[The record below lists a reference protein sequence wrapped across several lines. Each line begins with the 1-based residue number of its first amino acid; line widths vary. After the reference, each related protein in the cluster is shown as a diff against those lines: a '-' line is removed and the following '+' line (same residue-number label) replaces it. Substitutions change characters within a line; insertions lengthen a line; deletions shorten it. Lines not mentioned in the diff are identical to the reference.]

1 MMMCASIMLM
11 PHLVDGALE
20 PMTWRARIFV
30 ALLGVAVL
38 VYVVNLVRTRKL
50 KEEYAIL
57 WLFAAVVLVIAPLIA
72 DWLDALAWLIGVEYA
87 PALIFMLAIIVFL
100 FIFFQFSVSISRFSE
115 QIKVLTQDIAL
126 LRRRVE
132 ELEARESKEG

>member
-1 MMMCASIMLM
+1 MMCASIMLM

-57 WLFAAVVLVIAPLIA
+57 WLFAAVVLVIQQTQH
-72 DWLDALAWLIGVEYA
+72 
-87 PALIFMLAIIVFL
+87 IVRRYRSARSP
-100 FIFFQFSVSISRFSE
+100 IRHH
-115 QIKVLTQDIAL
+115 VLCRLGI
-126 LRRRVE
+126 
-132 ELEARESKEG
+132 

>member
-1 MMMCASIMLM
+1 MYASVLLTPYLM
-11 PHLVDGALE
+11 DDALE

-38 VYVVNLVRTRKL
+38 VYVMNLVRTRKL

-57 WLFAAVVLVIAPLIA
+57 WLFVAAVLVIAPFIA
-72 DWLDALAWLIGVEYA
+72 DWLDTLAWLIGVEYA
-87 PALIFMLAIIVFL
+87 PALIFMLAIIIFL

-126 LRRRVE
+126 LRRRIE